1 MAGDG
6 SNERADGDGAGR
18 DDRTSA
24 MAADRL
30 TPQVNAAGPVSISQP
45 EPLPPGALA
54 EMEAEALHDVAQI
67 ARLHHERL
75 PVGSAAKS
83 LLAELASSLLEDEAH
98 LRLVSPEDSGAAV
111 GT

>member
-30 TPQVNAAGPVSISQP
+30 TPPGDAAGPVSISQP
-45 EPLPPGALA
+45 APDGGLTDPELAQLEREAFEEVGAV
-54 EMEAEALHDVAQI
+54 ALTHAN
-67 ARLHHERL
+67 RL
-75 PVGSAAKS
+75 PARSSKRELLFRIAA
-83 LLAELASSLLEDEAH
+83 LRLAPAQRDAPTDEA
-98 LRLVSPEDSGAAV
+98 AAAA
-111 GT
+111 